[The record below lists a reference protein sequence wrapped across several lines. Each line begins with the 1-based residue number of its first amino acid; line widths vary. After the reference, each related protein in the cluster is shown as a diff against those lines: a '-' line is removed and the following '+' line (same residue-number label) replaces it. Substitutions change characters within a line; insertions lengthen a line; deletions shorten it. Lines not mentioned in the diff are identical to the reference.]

1 MPPLLTQCVQ
11 ILGRCVVCIWQM
23 HRKSDVRSHVRSTLY
38 TVNTLLLSS
47 SLVSTLISHTENIS
61 DRKTIGAK
69 EVLDICTR
77 SIQYLDL
84 LQSIFA
90 KGKCFAHRGHIWQ
103 QDCMSLRSS
112 WPHHTKLLNI
122 STQCGKYS
130 RLAAE
135 HSFPKENCFCAGML
149 SSMSTISFTPDVSII
164 FICFTNNT
172 TSKLAACD

>member
-77 SIQYLDL
+77 SIKYLDL

-112 WPHHTKLLNI
+112 WPNHTKPFEGNVVNI
-122 STQCGKYS
+122 SNLLQSILFQRKIVFALECCQACQLFRSPLTSQ
-130 RLAAE
+130 
-135 HSFPKENCFCAGML
+135 L
-149 SSMSTISFTPDVSII
+149 SLFVLPTTIQQV
-164 FICFTNNT
+164 N
-172 TSKLAACD
+172 